1 MTEHLAPYLTL
12 QRLDRDADVLVVASG
27 WPHTDE
33 PAHPTRER
41 YGVFLW
47 RQVESLRE
55 LGYRFDVLFIRGF
68 ASPTAYL
75 RAARVLLGWSLAG
88 GRPYRLVHA
97 HGGEAAIPG
106 VFYRRAPLLVSY
118 SGDDL
123 LGTPAED
130 GSIPW
135 RSRVR
140 RRATRQSALFAAG
153 TITKSKQM
161 EGYLP
166 HRRVSRNVVI
176 PNGVDTT
183 LFAPRPRADA
193 RAELGWGEERVAL
206 FAADPEVTRKRYRL
220 AREAC
225 ELASQALPDLR
236 LHVANRVTPT
246 EMPTFM
252 NAADCLLL
260 TSSVEGSPNVVKEA
274 LMCNLPVVA
283 TRSGD
288 VDELLGPVQRSHVV
302 TDDRALIAA
311 ALVDCLREPGRSNG
325 RAVSAGLSSEAIA
338 ARVAEVYERL
348 LRGGVRA

>member
-1 MTEHLAPYLTL
+1 MTVRPAPHLTL
-12 QRLDRDADVLVVASG
+12 QRLDRDADILVVTSG

-41 YGVFLW
+41 YGVFLA

-75 RAARVLLGWSLAG
+75 HAARVLLGWSRRG
-88 GRPYRLVHA
+88 TRYRLVHA
-97 HGGEAAIPG
+97 HGGEAAIPS

-123 LGTPAED
+123 LGTPKED

-140 RRATRQSALFAAG
+140 RGAIRQSALLAAG
-153 TITKSKQM
+153 TITKSRQM

-166 HRRVSRNVVI
+166 RRRVSRNVVI

-206 FAADPEVTRKRYRL
+206 FAADPEVPRKRYRL

-225 ELASQALPDLR
+225 ELASQTLPDLR
-236 LHVANRVTPT
+236 LHVANRVAPR

-288 VDELLGPVQRSHVV
+288 VDDLLDPVGRSHVV
-302 TDDRALIAA
+302 QDDPGLIAA

-325 RAVSAGLSSEAIA
+325 RAVSAGLSSDAIA

-348 LRGGVRA
+348 LRGGSRA